1 MAPSAKRIKLDE
13 GAKLPD
19 LPYPFGPGPAVRVDV
34 PEDVVIPPVTDR
46 GRELLRRATSQ
57 WQWDAF
63 EYALHVQTYPLA
75 TLMKHML
82 THSGLIDEFN
92 LRSVHAE
99 RRLDRFLVAV
109 DMHYHRPIRNPAED
123 RVDVKSTQGE
133 EGGDGL
139 RVGYHNVIHACDV
152 LQSTYAYIHLSDLI
166 VDQPCPRFRYEML
179 WAAMIHDFG
188 HPGVDNDFLVKTKSA
203 AAEACEESP
212 LEHYHSRF
220 GKVVKC
226 EFDAFDY
233 ATVVDGREPGTGRY
247 VRWDEFVPAMVM
259 DTDMSRHGDVL
270 RRVREPA
277 GASGAGGGW
286 SPPSSDARWKD
297 LVREAKKWSA
307 YCEERRVEDRNRRT
321 EEDTGPFEVGARVGA
336 NEDGVNEDGVAADLL
351 ERVRSLET
359 LVLKAAD
366 LGHLARPLAVHK
378 EWVEV
383 LFEEFWRLG
392 DREREAGL
400 DVKPLHDR
408 AGWSPGRVAESQV
421 WFFNAVGLPLFQALA
436 EVLPAARCQ
445 LEAVR
450 ENCEYW
456 EGRLEVEKAGEKVKE
471 VSTTSGGRN

>member
-1 MAPSAKRIKLDE
+1 MTDAVASGNLAPRSST
-13 GAKLPD
+13 
-19 LPYPFGPGPAVRVDV
+19 PF
-34 PEDVVIPPVTDR
+34 T
-46 GRELLRRATSQ
+46 
-57 WQWDAF
+57 
-63 EYALHVQTYPLA
+63 QTYPLA

-82 THSGLIDEFN
+82 THSGLIDEFK

-188 HPGVDNDFLVKTKSA
+188 HPGVDNDFLVKTRSA
-203 AAEACEESP
+203 AAEACEEAP

-220 GKVVKC
+220 GQVVKC

-233 ATVVDGREPGTGRY
+233 ATVVDGREPGTSRY

-259 DTDMSRHGDVL
+259 DTDMSRHGDIL
-270 RRVREPA
+270 RRVLEPA
-277 GASGAGGGW
+277 KGASGW

-297 LVREAKKWSA
+297 LVNEAKKWSA

-321 EEDTGPFEVGARVGA
+321 EEDPAGSTSARLTGLTA
-336 NEDGVNEDGVAADLL
+336 
-351 ERVRSLET
+351 SKT
-359 LVLKAAD
+359 
-366 LGHLARPLAVHK
+366 
-378 EWVEV
+378 
-383 LFEEFWRLG
+383 
-392 DREREAGL
+392 
-400 DVKPLHDR
+400 
-408 AGWSPGRVAESQV
+408 ES
-421 WFFNAVGLPLFQALA
+421 
-436 EVLPAARCQ
+436 R
-445 LEAVR
+445 
-450 ENCEYW
+450 
-456 EGRLEVEKAGEKVKE
+456 
-471 VSTTSGGRN
+471 TTSWSGSGCWRRSC

>member
-82 THSGLIDEFN
+82 THSGLMDEFK

-152 LQSTYAYIHLSDLI
+152 LQSTYAYIHLGGLI
-166 VDQPCPRFRYEML
+166 ADQPCPRFRYEML
-179 WAAMIHDFG
+179 WAAMVHDFG

-321 EEDTGPFEVGARVGA
+321 EEDPVRIDVGASDDGV
-336 NEDGVNEDGVAADLL
+336 DGVNNGVADDLL
-351 ERVRSLET
+351 ERVRLLET

-471 VSTTSGGRN
+471 VSTTSGRN